1 MVNDGVLRASS
12 TPVVSW
18 RVITG
23 PRPPIP
29 EDVTFKVVFLG
40 VQICLK
46 LIIHVNPL
54 LDLI

>member
-1 MVNDGVLRASS
+1 MVDDGVLRASS
-12 TPVVSW
+12 TPMVSW